1 MFQGKNEKRLL
12 KGNNHQASFLDQ
24 QSRPPLELT
33 TQLRDLGPD
42 SEHV

>member
-12 KGNNHQASFLDQ
+12 KGNNYQASLLHQ

-42 SEHV
+42 TERV